1 MNWGFHFHILGPRA
15 RAYQDPKDFRE
26 PSKVFNPQ
34 WAQFLR
40 WLWCPHTQAW
50 TVSVT
55 VTWATPTPGL
65 GGESCK
71 WSYGWERRGNQLSE
85 LDGWTAPALAP
96 PTLTTTYIPMSPL
109 TRTRSEEPIDAVGRH
124 HAHGSQ
130 ADGSR
135 ERIAVLVHVVGTEVF
150 CPGHWRL
157 HIDGGQGWDSNELSH
172 QQQFWFTQRLRGS
185 ATHSVS
191 LGTFHFLLKERQ
203 ALHVLACGSVTH
215 SHKCDLN

>member
-1 MNWGFHFHILGPRA
+1 MGTIPTVAVMPTHSGLNCFCHSHLGHTNTRVGGWG
-15 RAYQDPKDFRE
+15 
-26 PSKVFNPQ
+26 
-34 WAQFLR
+34 
-40 WLWCPHTQAW
+40 
-50 TVSVT
+50 
-55 VTWATPTPGL
+55 
-65 GGESCK
+65 SCK
-71 WSYGWERRGNQLSE
+71 WSYGWERHGNQLSE

-96 PTLTTTYIPMSPL
+96 PTLTTTCIPMSPL

-185 ATHSVS
+185 ATPLCFTGHVPFSPQGEAGFACFG
-191 LGTFHFLLKERQ
+191 LRFCHTF
-203 ALHVLACGSVTH
+203 T
-215 SHKCDLN
+215 